1 MNKEQQAIQWVADFN
16 QKLEAKKEELAGLI
30 AADKKVVIFEI
41 AGKELYLYGSSYGR
55 GGEIIYNGLGL
66 HAPDL
71 VQKVAFKEGWASLS
85 LETLPEYLGEGLY
98 IPRLQPR
105 CGAG

>member
-1 MNKEQQAIQWVADFN
+1 MGGGFQS
-16 QKLEAKKEELAGLI
+16 EAGSEKAELADLI
-30 AADKKVVIFEI
+30 AADKKVAIFEI

-71 VQKVAFKEGWASLS
+71 VQEAAFKEGWASSHLK
-85 LETLPEYLGEGLY
+85 
-98 IPRLQPR
+98 R
-105 CGAG
+105 CPST